1 LHSQSLKADSQLR
14 GNDFHL
20 PRFFEQRQK
29 YFSQLYAALDPPAQA
44 VLGCGVKHL
53 IFRPG
58 SVAILIM
65 ALVSATSAADR
76 QGDEAAIRD
85 LVQTRQQQ
93 AWNQHDAKAY
103 AALFAED
110 GDLVNV
116 VGWWWRGRKEIESKL
131 TDAFAFVFRESTLTI
146 TEVNVRFLTSEI
158 AVAHMRW
165 TMSGARTPP
174 TIPEPREG
182 LQTFVLQK
190 LGTNWMIAA
199 FQNTNHVPEVP
210 FPKQPSAQGPA
221 SQPPR

>member
-1 LHSQSLKADSQLR
+1 
-14 GNDFHL
+14 
-20 PRFFEQRQK
+20 
-29 YFSQLYAALDPPAQA
+29 
-44 VLGCGVKHL
+44 VKHL
-53 IFRPG
+53 TFRLG

-65 ALVSATSAADR
+65 ALVSATAAADR

-93 AWNQHDAKAY
+93 AWNQHNAKAY

-182 LQTFVLQK
+182 LQTIVLQK
-190 LGTNWMIAA
+190 FGANWMIAA

-210 FPKQPSAQGPA
+210 FPKPPSAQGPA

>member
-1 LHSQSLKADSQLR
+1 
-14 GNDFHL
+14 
-20 PRFFEQRQK
+20 
-29 YFSQLYAALDPPAQA
+29 
-44 VLGCGVKHL
+44 
-53 IFRPG
+53 
-58 SVAILIM
+58 M
-65 ALVSATSAADR
+65 AFVSATAAADR

-103 AALFAED
+103 AALFAKD

-182 LQTFVLQK
+182 LQTSVLQK
-190 LGTNWMIAA
+190 LGANWMIAA